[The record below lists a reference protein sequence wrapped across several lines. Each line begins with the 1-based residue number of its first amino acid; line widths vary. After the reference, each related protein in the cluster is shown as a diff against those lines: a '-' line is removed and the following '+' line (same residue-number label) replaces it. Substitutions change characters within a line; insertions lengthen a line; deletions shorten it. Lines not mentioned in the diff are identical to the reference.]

1 MRAVQ
6 VTLSTL
12 VLTLRVSAGDL
23 SDSTTVNADIK
34 PGRSSEERSCS
45 MWVPWRGDHIY
56 RGAGGTTQSVDGME
70 MWVTGRPSRVYKQ
83 VGYMIFFLPEEPHF
97 SKCVDVPR
105 ESDAARVARLANGDA
120 VIPLG
125 RSGNQ
130 VQYRVIKYLSADEVG
145 NAFVTDEDVA
155 TTFDN
160 AAAVHPA
167 PMMIT
172 AKPMAIAMA
181 PPLIDFAPRDLLKAG
196 TTGVVDIKV
205 CTGADGRLDR
215 PTEIVVTSGVP
226 ALDNAAVQWAS
237 AVTYRPE
244 TIDGNPTAGCKSIR
258 VTF

>member
-1 MRAVQ
+1 MRTVQ
-6 VTLSTL
+6 ITFVAL
-12 VLTLRVSAGDL
+12 VLTLPASAGDL
-23 SDSTTVNADIK
+23 SDSTAVNADIK
-34 PGRSSEERSCS
+34 PGRSGEDRSCS
-45 MWVPWRGDHIY
+45 MWVPWRGDQVY
-56 RGAGGTTQSVDGME
+56 RGAGGTTKSVDGME
-70 MWVTGRPSRVYKQ
+70 MWVTGRPSRLYKQ

-97 SKCVDVPR
+97 SKCVDLPR

-120 VIPLG
+120 VVPLG
-125 RSGNQ
+125 RSGNR

-145 NAFVTDEDVA
+145 NVSVTDEGVS

-167 PMMIT
+167 LKMIT

-181 PPLIDFAPRDLLKAG
+181 PRLIDFVPRELLKAG
-196 TTGVVDIKV
+196 TKGIVEIKV
-205 CTGADGRLDR
+205 CTGTDGRLDR

-237 AVTYRPE
+237 AVTYWPQMV
-244 TIDGNPTAGCKSIR
+244 DDKPTPGCKSIR